1 LSTGDMTGEEFL
13 AFLDTGN
20 SDTGE
25 TDHPLLEGHFA
36 VHLAAYEAFDEV
48 LSALNVMMEL
58 EADKERFSFAW
69 DVVNLVRERFDG
81 NYYQALDA
89 AKDLVEAERGA

>member
-1 LSTGDMTGEEFL
+1 MSGEEFL

-20 SDTGE
+20 TEYEE

-36 VHLAAYEAFDEV
+36 VHIAAYDAFDEV
-48 LSALNVMMEL
+48 LRALNVMMEL
-58 EADKERFSFAW
+58 EYDKQKLSFAW
-69 DVVNLVRERFDG
+69 DVVNLVREKFDD
-81 NYYQALDA
+81 NYFEALDN

>member
-1 LSTGDMTGEEFL
+1 MTGEEFL

-36 VHLAAYEAFDEV
+36 VHIAAYDAFDEV
-48 LSALNVMMEL
+48 LKALNVMMDL
-58 EADKERFSFAW
+58 EHDKEKLSFAW
-69 DVVNLVRERFDG
+69 DVVNLVRERFDD
-81 NYYQALDA
+81 NYFQALDN
-89 AKDLVEAERGA
+89 AKDLVEAERGR

>member
-1 LSTGDMTGEEFL
+1 MSGEEFL

-20 SDTGE
+20 SDSEE

-36 VHLAAYEAFDEV
+36 VHLAAYDAFDEV
-48 LSALNVMMEL
+48 LSALNIMMEL

-69 DVVNLVRERFDG
+69 DVVDLVRSRFDD
-81 NYYQALDA
+81 NYLQALDA
-89 AKDLVEAERGA
+89 AKDLVEAERGQ

>member
-13 AFLDTGN
+13 AFLETGN

-36 VHLAAYEAFDEV
+36 VHLAAYDAFDEV

-58 EADKERFSFAW
+58 EADKDKLSFAW
-69 DVVNLVRERFDG
+69 DVVDLVRSKFDD
-81 NYYQALDA
+81 NYFRALDK
-89 AKDLVEAERGA
+89 AKDFIEAERGA

>member
-1 LSTGDMTGEEFL
+1 MSGEEFL

-20 SDTGE
+20 SDDTE

-36 VHLAAYEAFDEV
+36 VHMAAYEAFDEV

-58 EADKERFSFAW
+58 EANSDRYHYAW
-69 DVVNLVRERFDG
+69 DVVNLVRSKFDD
-81 NYYQALDA
+81 NYFQALDA
-89 AKDLVEAERGA
+89 AKDVIEAERGA